1 MFFELE
7 MENIG
12 PNEMLLGTLPRAVL
26 SKIKTSSVKQ
36 NLKSWSETFPE
47 PTNIY
52 EWGQISLWNN
62 MMFRHPDN
70 NKYLF
75 FKSLFSNGFQTVK
88 DLLTREGFIDPSSQ
102 NLNRD
107 QKRCLEITINSVRTK
122 INESLAQ

>member
-36 NLKSWSETFPE
+36 NLKSWSEAFPE

-52 EWGQISLWNN
+52 EWGQITLWN
-62 MMFRHPDN
+62 FHR
-70 NKYLF
+70 KQYF
-75 FKSLFSNGFQTVK
+75 
-88 DLLTREGFIDPSSQ
+88 
-102 NLNRD
+102 
-107 QKRCLEITINSVRTK
+107 
-122 INESLAQ
+122 